1 MRKHAKWLLLTL
13 VAFVFS
19 VITVGFN
26 KDELPVILGLTV
38 SGLVL
43 SIGIIIFKTYEDKRI
58 AAEEYKAYKE
68 RKEKELAEE
77 IRKKAEEKA
86 REMRIKSE
94 EAHQVQL
101 KEQQKK
107 DEEARQAR
115 IDKINQIGFV
125 EWYKQSVPDEELI
138 DPLELDR
145 YRYYEKRRQACGITN
160 TLILRKE
167 YDQVLEYRKSPEQ
180 RAQEE
185 YLRNLEEENRRHEEV
200 LEQVE
205 SDRQYHEEMM
215 QRREMQHESE
225 MQDRE
230 DERERER
237 RAHNDELQREALKSA
252 QKTAKYAAAYQAAR
266 IRGED
271 QSKASLSAW
280 SESQF

>member
-1 MRKHAKWLLLTL
+1 MRKHAKWLLLPLITFFIML
-13 VAFVFS
+13 FVNEFSQWGVTFGITAVA
-19 VITVGFN
+19 
-26 KDELPVILGLTV
+26 LGSALFIMK
-38 SGLVL
+38 VL
-43 SIGIIIFKTYEDKRI
+43 SVNDKYG
-58 AAEEYKAYKE
+58 EEQEYKAYKE
-68 RKEKELAEE
+68 RKETELAEE
-77 IRKKAEEKA
+77 VRKKAEKEA
-86 REMRIKSE
+86 EELRIKSE
-94 EAHQVQL
+94 EAYQAQL

-160 TLILRKE
+160 TLIFRKE

-185 YLRNLEEENRRHEEV
+185 YLRNLEEENRRHEEA

-205 SDRQYHEEMM
+205 TDRQYHEEMM

-237 RAHNDELQREALKSA
+237 RAHNDELQREAIKSA